1 MKTVL
6 TVGVYDLMHFGHIE
20 LFRKAKEL
28 AGDNGRLVVAV
39 QRDDIV
45 SKYKPTAKLIYN
57 WDMRAKMVSAIRYVD
72 AVVPYDDIDTSIKE
86 IHFDIFAKGGDQNH
100 DGFKR
105 AVEWCNVA
113 GKEVVTL
120 PRTEGISTTK
130 LKEILKGGQ

>member
-28 AGDNGRLVVAV
+28 AGANGRLVVAI
-39 QRDDIV
+39 QRDDCVI
-45 SKYKPTAKLIYN
+45 KYKPTARLIYN
-57 WDMRAKMVSAIRYVD
+57 WDVRAKMVGAIRYVD
-72 AVVPYDDIDTSIKE
+72 AVVSYGDIDTSIKE

-105 AVEWCNVA
+105 AVAWCNA
-113 GKEVVTL
+113 EGREVVTL
-120 PRTEGISTTK
+120 PRTEGVSTSK
-130 LKEILKGGQ
+130 LKEIIKDL

>member
-28 AGDNGRLVVAV
+28 AGANGRLVVAV

-45 SKYKPTAKLIYN
+45 TKYKPTTKLIYD
-57 WDMRAKMVSAIRYVD
+57 WDVRAKMVGAIRYVD
-72 AVVPYDDIDTSIKE
+72 AVVPYGDIDASIKE
-86 IHFDIFAKGGDQNH
+86 IQFDIFAKGEDQNH

-105 AVEWCNVA
+105 AIEWCDA
-113 GKEVVTL
+113 EGKEVVTL
-120 PRTEGISTTK
+120 PRTDGISTTK
-130 LKEILKGGQ
+130 LKEILKGH